1 MPMAP
6 LCVNKKAAMRKRA
19 HPRASVGSPLLGEH
33 CRVQAGV
40 IVHGT
45 LLNPQRL
52 HGLLHNSL
60 NTKCYK
66 GDGMAVGCLNCQ
78 RRRNSNLRRA
88 WKRE

>member
-33 CRVQAGV
+33 CRAQAGV
-40 IVHGT
+40 IAHGT

-66 GDGMAVGCLNCQ
+66 VDGMAVGYLNCQ
-78 RRRNSNLRRA
+78 RRRNYKS
-88 WKRE
+88 